1 MRSQIVLRICISFFL
16 LASAASAAT
25 VWNPAANA
33 IVPPATGDWGVA
45 ANWTND
51 VPGVADVKAV
61 FNVDGAAECVVTDA
75 QTFSDLVQGDNG
87 PGGVIRVVDGGS
99 LTTTGGWMAVGY
111 NNTAK
116 LIVERGG
123 VCNFGSHLWWGMQ
136 PVQLELLR

>member
-1 MRSQIVLRICISFFL
+1 VRSQIVLGICIL
-16 LASAASAAT
+16 LLFMASAASAAT
-25 VWNPAANA
+25 VWNPAANG

-51 VPGVADVKAV
+51 VPGVVDNKAV

-75 QTFSDLVQGDNG
+75 QSVGDLVQADGG
-87 PGGVIRVVDGGS
+87 PGGVIRVVDGGI

-123 VCNFGSHLWWGMQ
+123 VCNFGSHLWWGH
-136 PVQLELLR
+136 RCSWNY